1 MNRRV
6 IRVGSRGS
14 VLALAQAQEVVRRL
28 SCVDTRFE
36 WDIVPIRTTGDRLK
50 EDVATPF
57 ERGMFVKDIEE
68 ALLRGEIDLA
78 VHSLKDLPTE
88 LPSGLTL
95 FAVLER
101 NDPREVLLSREGL
114 RFSALPKGVTVGTSS
129 ARRKVQIEWLRPDL
143 RVVTLRG
150 NVLTRIHKMEVGQVE
165 ALILA
170 AAGLKRLGQSERI
183 VEYFPPEVF
192 VPAVG
197 QGVVAVEG
205 RIDDPLQAI
214 VEKIN
219 HRETW
224 YAVET
229 EREFLRCCGGGCR
242 TPVGALATVKEDCV
256 CLLGMIAFDGLVKK
270 VSWEGSVE
278 RRHELARSLVEYLRG
293 GHRG

>member
-6 IRVGSRGS
+6 VRVGSRGS
-14 VLALAQAQEVVRRL
+14 ALALAQAQEVVQRL
-28 SCVDTRFE
+28 SCVDTRLE

-50 EDVATPF
+50 EDMAIPF

-101 NDPREVLLSREGL
+101 GDPREALLSREGL
-114 RFSALPKGVTVGTSS
+114 CFSALPEGTVVGTSS

-143 RVVTLRG
+143 RVVALRG
-150 NVLTRIHKMEVGQVE
+150 NVPTRIHKMEVGQVE

-170 AAGLKRLGQSERI
+170 VAGLKRLNQSERI

-197 QGVVAVEG
+197 QGVIAIEG
-205 RIDDPLQAI
+205 RIDDSLQAI
-214 VEKIN
+214 VGKIN

-224 YAVET
+224 YAMET

-242 TPVGALATVKEDCV
+242 TPVGALATVEKDRL

-270 VSWEGSVE
+270 ASWEGSVE
-278 RRHELARSLVEYLRG
+278 RRYEIARSLVESLRG
-293 GHRG
+293 GRRE